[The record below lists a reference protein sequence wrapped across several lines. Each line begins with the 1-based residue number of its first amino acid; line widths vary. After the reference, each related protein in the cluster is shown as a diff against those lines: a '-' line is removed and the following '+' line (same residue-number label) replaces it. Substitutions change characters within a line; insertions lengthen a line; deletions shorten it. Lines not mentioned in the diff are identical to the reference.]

1 MTLIVC
7 SLRRVPEV
15 IALRS
20 PSHVISLLAPGDMI
34 PTPAGI
40 SADRHLK
47 LGVHDIDVP
56 LSGMV
61 APTASM
67 VEQILAFGRGWDAGA
82 PLLVHCLAGI
92 SRSTATAFVLACD
105 RDPGADEMAIA
116 MRMRAASPQAY
127 PNRRIVA
134 FADDILGRSRRM
146 LEAVEAMGGNN
157 FVSEG
162 EPFDIPVAAA
172 KAAP

>member
-7 SLRRVPEV
+7 SLRRVPQL

-20 PSHVISLLAPGDMI
+20 PSHLISLLAPDEMI
-34 PTPAGI
+34 PTPAHV
-40 SADRHLK
+40 APDRHLK
-47 LGVHDIDVP
+47 LGIHDIDAP
-56 LSGMV
+56 QSGMV
-61 APTASM
+61 AANAAT
-67 VEQILAFGRGWDAGA
+67 VERILEFGRGWDASA
-82 PLLVHCLAGI
+82 PLLVHCFAGI

-105 RDPGADEMAIA
+105 RDPGEGEMAIA
-116 MRMRAASPQAY
+116 MRMRAASPHAY

-134 FADDILGRSRRM
+134 LADDILGRNGRM

-162 EPFDIPVAAA
+162 EPFDIPIAAA